1 MRTEEQPG
9 TTTDP
14 LRRDEDVQVET
25 VLAGR
30 CSLRIT
36 RLDTAGTERHR
47 VGLIQTS
54 ALQGS
59 HTAHWGGQRY
69 RGLVASQVPVQSGG
83 WASSKRSDPIG
94 GRA

>member
-14 LRRDEDVQVET
+14 LSRSEDVQVET
-25 VLAGR
+25 VLTGR

-36 RLDTAGTERHR
+36 RLDTAGTERRH
-47 VGLIQTS
+47 VGLIQTF

-59 HTAHWGGQRY
+59 DTGHWGVNVTG
-69 RGLVASQVPVQSGG
+69 A
-83 WASSKRSDPIG
+83 
-94 GRA
+94 